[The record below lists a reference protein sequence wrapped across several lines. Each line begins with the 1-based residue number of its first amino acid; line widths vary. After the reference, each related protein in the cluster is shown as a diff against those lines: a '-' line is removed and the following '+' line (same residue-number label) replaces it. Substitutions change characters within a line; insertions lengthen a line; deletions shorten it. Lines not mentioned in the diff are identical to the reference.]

1 MWLPDELLIDIAKA
15 GPIYRMI
22 EVVPRLR
29 EQLVSEL
36 YDTDPE
42 GTIDYSIRSGQLT
55 LFHHLHQLKKFEL
68 KSWML
73 STAVKA
79 GSLEM
84 VELLYN
90 HDVMLSFDPI
100 AVALSND
107 HLEIAKYFIE
117 QGHVPDD
124 NTMNAVSVSGNLN
137 AVMQLI
143 GWGVI
148 ATEKTLVSA
157 VYGAHLELIR
167 YLHQECNIPI
177 TTQAITAVATFG
189 YYEVAKYLLDH
200 WDGKVIPAMMSLA
213 ANSPDVFNLFRSHGG
228 VIDENVLLTMISLGD
243 LDTIEEYYRMADE
256 QELTRSSRSAD
267 YQLATKL
274 HDDTWKN
281 NAVNEAALSGNMKLI
296 EFLIGKGAKL
306 STETL
311 NKSICSK
318 RLNTIRQLHEQHGL
332 QFNET
337 SNYFAVLTDQLEI
350 VMYVIERNTI
360 QPSSDLLEIAIN
372 HTRLDVVKYLIGR
385 GVSIRNIDLSVLV
398 HTQDIDLI
406 KQSISLGY
414 RQEDLPE
421 AIAGAAAD
429 NQFALVDYL
438 HSLLDS
444 RVESL
449 AVDRAARKGHLS
461 MVQHLYSLGYRVVD
475 IGNVAAAGEL
485 SIMKFLVS
493 KGEVQGE
500 TSMIA
505 AAMFGHLEMVKYLD
519 SINVPL
525 TEISLSASMSR
536 GHLSVA
542 IYIDQRGV
550 KMRPPYIGRAISGDH
565 LSIVRYF
572 SKYFNEELFRREHDA
587 IVDQLNLLGYTHM
600 ADDVSRMSPYDAV
613 CYLLNELTIFPDINL
628 DMFGYYI
635 YHLTIHVRAHNQD
648 ESIMTR
654 YLKSIL
660 NV

>member
-22 EVVPRLR
+22 EVIPRLR
-29 EQLVSEL
+29 EQLVNEL
-36 YDTDPE
+36 YDIDPE

-55 LFHHLHQLKKFEL
+55 LFQHLHQLKKFEL

-73 STAVKA
+73 STAIKA

-90 HDVMLSFDPI
+90 NDVMLSFDPV
-100 AVALSND
+100 AVALSNN

-117 QGHVPDD
+117 RGHVPDD
-124 NTMNAVSVSGNLN
+124 DTMNAVSVSGNLN
-137 AVMQLI
+137 AVMQLVN
-143 GWGVI
+143 WGVM

-157 VYGAHLELIR
+157 VYGAHLDVIS

-189 YYEVAKYLLDH
+189 YYEVARYLLDH
-200 WDGKVIPAMMSLA
+200 WDGKVIPVMMSLA
-213 ANSPDVFNLFRSHGG
+213 ANSPDVFNLFISRGG
-228 VIDENVLLTMISLGD
+228 VIDENVLLTMIGLGN
-243 LDTIEEYYRMADE
+243 LEVVEKYYRMVDDG
-256 QELTRSSRSAD
+256 ELFHNTPSIS

-274 HDDTWKN
+274 HDNTWKN
-281 NAVNEAALSGNMKLI
+281 NAVNEAALSGNVKLI

-318 RLNTIRQLHEQHGL
+318 RLDAIRQLHEQHGL

-337 SNYFAVLTDQLEI
+337 SNYFAILTGRLEI
-350 VMYVIERNTI
+350 VMYVIEHNTI
-360 QPSSDLLEIAIN
+360 QPTSELLEIAIN
-372 HTRLDVVKYLIGR
+372 HARLDIVKYLMRR
-385 GVSIRNIDLSVLV
+385 GTSTRNIDLSVLV
-398 HTQDIDLI
+398 HTRDIDLI
-406 KQSISLGY
+406 KHTIGFGNH
-414 RQEDLPE
+414 QEELPE
-421 AIAGAAAD
+421 AIAEAAAD
-429 NQFALVDYL
+429 NQFVLVDYL
-438 HSLLDS
+438 HGLLDS
-444 RVESL
+444 RIESL
-449 AVDRAARKGHLS
+449 AVDRAARNGHLS

-493 KGEVQGE
+493 KGEVPGE

-525 TEISLSASMSR
+525 TEVSLSASMSR

-542 IYIDQRGV
+542 VYIDQRGI
-550 KMRPPYIGRAISGDH
+550 KMRPPYIGRAISGGH

-572 SKYFNEELFRREHDA
+572 SKYLNRELFKRERDI
-587 IVDQLNLLGYTHM
+587 IVDRLNLLGYTYM
-600 ADDVSRMSPYDAV
+600 ADDVSRMSPYDAA
-613 CYLLNELTIFPDINL
+613 CYLLNESTVFPEVNL

-635 YHLTIHVRAHNQD
+635 YHLTIHIQAHNRD
-648 ESIMTR
+648 ESIMTQ

-660 NV
+660 DV